1 MLIRIPRFLRIASL
15 LAALSYG
22 PRSHALTVKP
32 GTTWRKTTATPR
44 AITPSSTRNNYN
56 NNHNNKPWEHP
67 SASQSSSSSSLTF
80 PSSFLSRHEF
90 GRWCVSSASSFV
102 ATSGAVCV
110 VGTTMPRPALA
121 FEGGVGG
128 LGKTKPTTGV
138 QFFDTTGY
146 SAPLQNP
153 QGIVTAEIKSLDPT
167 SDRPILVQ
175 FQTPWP
181 LLPTT
186 SGLEARDLQS
196 SESAFI
202 QVVPA
207 IPGWSNDRKVFLKL
221 LEETVLASQGKYGAY
236 GTPTDVKLKP
246 RRIIGDDGTIS
257 TTSSSL
263 TAGFSVTFTSYTPGM
278 RESERQVWILPRQV
292 DKDTLV
298 LLIVGT
304 TRARFSSQ
312 EGTVQKIADS
322 FQATAAPQ
330 SKLR

>member
-1 MLIRIPRFLRIASL
+1 MLLSLPRFLGIAFL
-15 LAALSYG
+15 LAAASNG
-22 PRSHALTVKP
+22 PRSHPLALESR
-32 GTTWRKTTATPR
+32 TTRRTTTTTS
-44 AITPSSTRNNYN
+44 AIIPSSNRNDDDDHHHN
-56 NNHNNKPWEHP
+56 NNSNNNKLEIHP
-67 SASQSSSSSSLTF
+67 DASLSSSSSLAF

-90 GRWCVSSASSFV
+90 GHWFLSSASSVV
-102 ATSGAVCV
+102 ATSVL
-110 VGTTMPRPALA
+110 VGTTNSHPSWA

-146 SAPLQNP
+146 SAPLQNS
-153 QGIVTAEIKSLDPT
+153 QGIVTAEIKSLDLT

-207 IPGWSNDRKVFLKL
+207 VPGWDNNNKVFLKL

-236 GTPTDVKLKP
+236 GTPTDVKIKP
-246 RRIIGDDGTIS
+246 RRIIGDDGTI
-257 TTSSSL
+257 TSSSL

-312 EGTVQKIADS
+312 EAALQKIADS